1 MTQSTETYRFY
12 DHLVGN

>member
-12 DHLVGN
+12 DHRVGN